1 MPGIRALYEAVARQ
15 FDRDRSRALMEKPY
29 LDTLLSRLGGQRE
42 ILDLGCGTAE
52 PIARFFFD
60 AGCRITGVDAA
71 AAMIA
76 ICRER
81 YPDGDWLEADMRG
94 LDLGRRF
101 DALIAW
107 DSFFHLDPDDQRAMF
122 PVFARHAA
130 PGALLLFTSG
140 PRAGVAMGEI
150 YGHSLYHASLDSAE
164 YESLL
169 AAEGFRGLLHRVEDP
184 DCGGHTVWLAEK
196 AVPGG

>member
-29 LDTLLSRLGGQRE
+29 LGALLSRLGGRRD
-42 ILDLGCGTAE
+42 ILDLGCGSAE
-52 PIARFFFD
+52 PLAKFLID
-60 AGCRITGVDAA
+60 AGCRVTGVDAA

-81 YPDGDWLEADMRG
+81 YPGGEWIEADMRG
-94 LDLGRRF
+94 LDLGRSF
-101 DALIAW
+101 DAIIAW
-107 DSFFHLDPDDQRAMF
+107 DSFFHLEPEDQRAMF

-130 PGALLLFTSG
+130 PGAQLLFTSG

-150 YGHSLYHASLDSAE
+150 YGHALYHASLDSAE

-169 AAEGFRGLLHRVEDP
+169 AAEGFRVLLHRVEDP

-196 AVPGG
+196 AAQG

>member
-1 MPGIRALYEAVARQ
+1 MSGIRAVYEAVARQ
-15 FDRDRSRALMEKPY
+15 FDRDRSKALMERHY
-29 LDTLLSRLGGQRE
+29 LDALLSRLGGQRE

-52 PIARFFFD
+52 PIAKFFID
-60 AGCRITGVDAA
+60 AGCRVTGVDAA

-81 YPDGDWLEADMRG
+81 YPDGSWLEADMRG

-101 DALIAW
+101 DAIIAW
-107 DSFFHLDPDDQRAMF
+107 DSFFHLDPQDQRAMF

-140 PRAGVAMGEI
+140 PHAGVAMGEI
-150 YGHSLYHASLDSAE
+150 YGHALYHASLDSSE
-164 YESLL
+164 YENLL
-169 AAEGFRGLLHRVEDP
+169 AAQGFRVLQHRAEDP
-184 DCGGHTVWLAEK
+184 DCGGHTVWLAQSAAE
-196 AVPGG
+196 G

>member
-1 MPGIRALYEAVARQ
+1 MSGIRAVYEAVAREV
-15 FDRDRSRALMEKPY
+15 DRDRSKALIERHY
-29 LDTLLSRLGGQRE
+29 LDALLSRLGSQRD
-42 ILDLGCGTAE
+42 ILDLGCGSAE
-52 PIARFFFD
+52 SIAKFFID
-60 AGCRITGVDAA
+60 ASCRVTGVDTA

-101 DALIAW
+101 GAIIAW

-122 PVFARHAA
+122 PVFARHAG
-130 PGALLLFTSG
+130 PGTLLLFTAG

-150 YGHSLYHASLDSAE
+150 YGHALCHASLDSAE
-164 YESLL
+164 YENLL
-169 AAEGFRGLLHRVEDP
+169 AGEGFRVLLHRVEDP
-184 DCGGHTVWLAEK
+184 DCGGHTVWLAQRQ
-196 AVPGG
+196 AGG

>member
-1 MPGIRALYEAVARQ
+1 MSGIRAVYEAVARQ
-15 FDRDRSRALMEKPY
+15 FDRDRSKALMERHY
-29 LDTLLSRLGGQRE
+29 LEALLSRLGRQRE

-52 PIARFFFD
+52 PIAKFFID
-60 AGCRITGVDAA
+60 AGCRVTGVDAA

-81 YPDGDWLEADMRG
+81 YPDGNWLEADMRG

-101 DALIAW
+101 DAIIAW
-107 DSFFHLDPDDQRAMF
+107 DSFFHLDPQDQRAMF

-140 PRAGVAMGEI
+140 PHAGVAMGEI
-150 YGHSLYHASLDSAE
+150 YGHALYHASLDSSE
-164 YESLL
+164 YENLL
-169 AAEGFRGLLHRVEDP
+169 AAQGFRVLQHRAEDP
-184 DCGGHTVWLAEK
+184 DCGGHTVWLAQRPAE
-196 AVPGG
+196 G